1 LSRDPTYHL
10 TVIDDSDDFILA
22 KVVREI
28 QNNQFVIRTSKPHVK
43 VSWRVE
49 AIRNDRWVQKYGY
62 KTEQE
67 KEDSIKGK
75 YVHPEL
81 YGMPKEY
88 GIHYRP
94 DVERSALER
103 ATPPAHPEPP
113 RAPRLE
119 ERKAPVS
126 PPTPSARL
134 RTPERERSLPE
145 RKPSQSPRS
154 NRSRYNVGA
163 GFEPA
168 PTAHAPLFK
177 GFPCKV

>member
-1 LSRDPTYHL
+1 MSRDPTYHL

-75 YVHPEL
+75 FLHPEL
-81 YGMPKEY
+81 FGMPKEY

-94 DVERSALER
+94 EMERSALER
-103 ATPPAHPEPP
+103 ATLERPSLERPSLERTPPPANRETP
-113 RAPRLE
+113 RPAPRPA
-119 ERKAPVS
+119 ERPKA
-126 PPTPSARL
+126 
-134 RTPERERSLPE
+134 
-145 RKPSQSPRS
+145 RK
-154 NRSRYNVGA
+154 
-163 GFEPA
+163 
-168 PTAHAPLFK
+168 
-177 GFPCKV
+177 